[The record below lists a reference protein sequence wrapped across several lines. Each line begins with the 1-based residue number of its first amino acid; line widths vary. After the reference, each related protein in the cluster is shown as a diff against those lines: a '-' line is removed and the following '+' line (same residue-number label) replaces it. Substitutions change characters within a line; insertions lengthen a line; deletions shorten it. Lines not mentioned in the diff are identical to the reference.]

1 MSLTLTSNASSFRAP
16 ALWGIY
22 LKETHYELLKLVR
35 HHSYLFSIIGIP
47 IGLFL
52 LFGVA
57 HTETMLHGYPIT
69 RYLIAS
75 YSCFGGMGA
84 AMFAV
89 GGGLAYE
96 RGHGWLELKRASPM
110 PTFAYLFAKLV
121 SSVVFGE
128 LIAMILLAIGAS
140 VIDLQMS
147 AWDIAHFMLAVAGG
161 VMAFAAIGTF
171 VGLLLAPGSAAGMI
185 NLIYLPLA
193 LCGGLWMPLEA
204 LPNWLQAIAP
214 ILPSYHFSR
223 LALHTLGYFNES
235 EALSWGWLALY
246 TLVFAAAGT
255 WLFRRQ
261 EAAR

>member
-1 MSLTLTSNASSFRAP
+1 MHLTLADNLAPPRAQSLWTIFR
-16 ALWGIY
+16 
-22 LKETHYELLKLVR
+22 KEAYYELLKLVR
-35 HHSYLFSIIGIP
+35 ERSYLFSIVGIP
-47 IGLFL
+47 IGLYL

-57 HTETMLHGYPIT
+57 HTDTMLHGYPIT

-75 YSCFGGMGA
+75 YACFGSMGA

-96 RGHGWLELKRASPM
+96 RGHGWLELKRAAPM

-121 SSVVFGE
+121 ACLVFGE
-128 LIAMILLAIGAS
+128 LIAVTLLGIGAC

-147 AWDIAHFMLAVAGG
+147 PWMIAHFMLAVAGG
-161 VMAFAAIGTF
+161 VLSFACLGSF
-171 VGLLLAPGSAAGMI
+171 VGLLLAPGSASGMI
-185 NLIYLPLA
+185 NLIYLPMA
-193 LCGGLWMPLEA
+193 LCGGLWMPLEV

-214 ILPSYHFSR
+214 LLPSYHFSR
-223 LALHTLGYFNES
+223 LTLHTLGYFNEPELRS
-235 EALSWGWLALY
+235 WLMLGVYALGFALAG
-246 TLVFAAAGT
+246 A